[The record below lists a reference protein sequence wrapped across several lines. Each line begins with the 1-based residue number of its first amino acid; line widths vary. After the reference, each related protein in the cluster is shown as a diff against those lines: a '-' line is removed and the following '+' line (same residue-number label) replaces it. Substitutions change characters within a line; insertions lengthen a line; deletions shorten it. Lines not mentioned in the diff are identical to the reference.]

1 MKKNKFIDCILNN
14 IWFTLTLMCMLST
27 KKTSNNEIFKLVNQ
41 INLLCSVTLTK
52 SYTDLRLTY
61 ITKGDTQ
68 RAKLP
73 LL

>member
-1 MKKNKFIDCILNN
+1 
-14 IWFTLTLMCMLST
+14 MCMLST

-41 INLLCSVTLTK
+41 LNLLCSVTLTK

>member
-1 MKKNKFIDCILNN
+1 
-14 IWFTLTLMCMLST
+14 MLST
-27 KKTSNNEIFKLVNQ
+27 KKTSNNEIFKLVNE

-73 LL
+73 LVQGLREVIGRQPDPNFF

>member
-1 MKKNKFIDCILNN
+1 
-14 IWFTLTLMCMLST
+14 MLST

-41 INLLCSVTLTK
+41 INLLCSATLTK

-73 LL
+73 LLQGLREVIGRQLDPNFLRG